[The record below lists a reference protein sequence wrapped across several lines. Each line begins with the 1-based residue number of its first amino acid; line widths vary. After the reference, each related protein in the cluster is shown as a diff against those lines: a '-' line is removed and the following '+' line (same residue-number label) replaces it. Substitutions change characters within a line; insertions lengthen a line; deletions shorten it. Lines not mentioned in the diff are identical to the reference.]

1 MNNKEYIYDLSQ
13 KMLSLQGQ
21 IEMAQKENHKIKFK
35 VFGKRALQV
44 LKAGVA
50 LSAIPILGTSL
61 LLGLGWNPCKINEMK
76 KETCIVTYIDEDG
89 NKLERQTEEIYT
101 ASFKNTIT
109 YYSSWSK
116 LDNQTYSRKIYK
128 YKVKEESLLSLIGI
142 IQTNQDM
149 NLDLIKDLI
158 VENLTT
164 DIEIGTDL
172 SEEEVNRG
180 SYITGT
186 YYSRNK
192 NETIFAKESN
202 EEHVWGVILMVL
214 AEIILMLL
222 EGLILYK
229 NTDFF
234 ENIKNTFTEKVSLV
248 DIEYMKKQLEEVMNE
263 LQKSISKEP
272 KKYTKNKLS

>member
-1 MNNKEYIYDLSQ
+1 MHNLEI
-13 KMLSLQGQ
+13 
-21 IEMAQKENHKIKFK
+21 AQKENHKIKFK

-50 LSAIPILGTSL
+50 LSTIPILGTSL
-61 LLGLGWNPCKINEMK
+61 LLGIGWNPCKINERK

-101 ASFKNTIT
+101 ASLKNTIT
-109 YYSSWSK
+109 YYSSWTK

-142 IQTNQDM
+142 IQTDQEM

-164 DIEIGTDL
+164 DIEISTNL
-172 SEEEVNRG
+172 SEEELNKG

-192 NETIFAKESN
+192 NETIFVKESN
-202 EEHVWGVILMVL
+202 KEHFWCVILMVL
-214 AEIILMLL
+214 GEIILMLL
-222 EGLILYK
+222 EGVILYK
-229 NTDFF
+229 NTYFF
-234 ENIKNTFTEKVSLV
+234 ENIKNTFTEKISLV
-248 DIEYMKKQLEEVMNE
+248 DIENIQKQLEEVMNE
-263 LQKSISKEP
+263 LQESISKEP
-272 KKYTKNKLS
+272 KKYTKK